1 LIELIGISKRYMLGG
16 VEYPALSDVSLSIR
30 RNDFLALTGA
40 SGSGKSTMMNIIGCL
55 DSPTEGRYTLDGEE
69 VAGLDEDQLASVR
82 NRKIG
87 FVFQNF
93 YLMPRMTALDNVA
106 QPLIYR
112 GIGPAKRRAHAEVA
126 LQRVGLGDR
135 MRHRPNEMSG
145 GQRQRVAVGRA
156 IVRKPKLF
164 LFDEPLSNLDAKLR
178 VAMRAEISKL
188 HRRLGATIIYVTH
201 DQVEAM
207 TMADRIFIMNKGVVQ
222 QIGAPMEVYAKPA
235 NRFIA
240 GFIGSPAM
248 NFLPARVLPLL
259 GSAEPPGAAEVG
271 IRCEDLQP
279 AHDGPLGGVVDAVEN
294 LGAQSHVHVRSEFG
308 PLCALWGEGA
318 PPSIGERLAW
328 QVRQRRWHLFD
339 AAGLRIPAI

>member
-1 LIELIGISKRYMLGG
+1 MIELIGISKRYMLGG
-16 VEYPALSDVSLSIR
+16 VEYPALSDVSLSIK

-145 GQRQRVAVGRA
+145 GQRQRVAVARA
-156 IVRKPKLF
+156 LVGHPEL
-164 LFDEPLSNLDAKLR
+164 LLADEPTGNLDSRTAREIMDLFSQLH
-178 VAMRAEISKL
+178 AE
-188 HRRLGATIIYVTH
+188 GQTVVVVTH
-201 DQVEAM
+201 DP
-207 TMADRIFIMNKGVVQ
+207 G
-222 QIGAPMEVYAKPA
+222 
-235 NRFIA
+235 IA
-240 GFIGSPAM
+240 ACCRR
-248 NFLPARVLPLL
+248 LVRL
-259 GSAEPPGAAEVG
+259 
-271 IRCEDLQP
+271 
-279 AHDGPLGGVVDAVEN
+279 HDG
-294 LGAQSHVHVRSEFG
+294 
-308 PLCALWGEGA
+308 
-318 PPSIGERLAW
+318 
-328 QVRQRRWHLFD
+328 
-339 AAGLRIPAI
+339 RIAEDRNV